1 MKLFHTL
8 FLGVFLLFSTQLIAA
23 DTYVLG
29 SKVDDFTLKNID
41 GTMISL
47 SLYTKNDGVVIV
59 FTCNH
64 CPYSKLY
71 EDRIVALDASMKKK
85 KYSVLAINPNDPIAY
100 PDDSFENM
108 IVRAKEKKFTFP
120 YVIDETQEI
129 AKKFGATRT
138 PHFYILKKVNNS
150 FEIAYIGAL
159 DDNAQEPDS
168 VTVNYVE
175 KAVDAIQKGDKVEPA
190 STKAIGCS
198 IKWKK

>member
-47 SLYTKNDGVVIV
+47 SSYTKNDGVVIV

-138 PHFYILKKVNNS
+138 PHFFILKKVNNS

>member
-47 SLYTKNDGVVIV
+47 SSYTKNDGVVIV

-175 KAVDAIQKGDKVEPA
+175 KAVDAIQEGDKVEPA

>member
-47 SLYTKNDGVVIV
+47 SSYTKNDGVVIV

-138 PHFYILKKVNNS
+138 PHFFILKKVNNS
-150 FEIAYIGAL
+150 FQIAYIGAL

-175 KAVDAIQKGDKVEPA
+175 KAVDAIQKGDIVEPA

>member
-47 SLYTKNDGVVIV
+47 SSYTKNDGVVIV

-100 PDDSFENM
+100 PGDSFENM

-138 PHFYILKKVNNS
+138 PHFFILKKVNNS

>member
-1 MKLFHTL
+1 
-8 FLGVFLLFSTQLIAA
+8 
-23 DTYVLG
+23 
-29 SKVDDFTLKNID
+29 
-41 GTMISL
+41 
-47 SLYTKNDGVVIV
+47 
-59 FTCNH
+59 
-64 CPYSKLY
+64 
-71 EDRIVALDASMKKK
+71 
-85 KYSVLAINPNDPIAY
+85 
-100 PDDSFENM
+100 M

-120 YVIDETQEI
+120 YVIDETQDI

-138 PHFYILKKVNNS
+138 PHFFILKKVNNA

-159 DDNAQEPDS
+159 DDNSQEPDN

>member
-175 KAVDAIQKGDKVEPA
+175 KAVDAIQKGDKVEPT

>member
-1 MKLFHTL
+1 MKVFHVL
-8 FLGVFLLFSTQLIAA
+8 FLGVFLLFATQLIAA
-23 DTYVLG
+23 DTYQLG
-29 SKVDDFTLKNID
+29 SKVEDFSLKNID
-41 GTMISL
+41 GSMVSL
-47 SLYTKNDGVVIV
+47 SSFAKEEGVIIV

-71 EDRIVALDASMKKK
+71 EDRIIALDASIKKK
-85 KYSVLAINPNDPIAY
+85 KYAVLAINPNDPVAY

-108 IVRAKEKKFTFP
+108 IIRAKEKKFTFP

-138 PHFYILKKVNNS
+138 PHFFIVKKVNNN
-150 FEIAYIGAL
+150 FELVYIGAL

>member
-47 SLYTKNDGVVIV
+47 SSYTKNDGVVIV

-85 KYSVLAINPNDPIAY
+85 KYSLLAINPNDPIAY

-138 PHFYILKKVNNS
+138 PHFFILKKVNNS

-175 KAVDAIQKGDKVEPA
+175 KAVDAIQKGDKVEPT